1 MADSSKPIYL
11 VQRFDNGRWHD
22 TLTTADKAKAEE
34 LLKVLGDKGRI
45 DTFKPRPTKRR

>member
-1 MADSSKPIYL
+1 MAA
-11 VQRFDNGRWHD
+11 HD